1 MQSVLKEN
9 VYLHMPP
16 GFEDSRG
23 TRNTVLKLKKSLYG
37 LVQAPKCWN
46 EHMDQVIQKLGYKP
60 SVFDPCMY
68 FGENIILL
76 VYVDDI
82 LMFGKDDVVLQRA
95 LDGFKGASLDF
106 TEEKDVFAF
115 LGVEVDREEDQITLL
130 QKGLIEKVLR
140 TVGLEDAN
148 VKHTPAETSPLGTP
162 TNFKEAKETWNYPS
176 VVGML
181 LYLCSNSRP
190 DIQFAVHQCA
200 RFSHSPSQSHFE
212 AVNRIARYL
221 LGTKDK
227 SLIMSPSEE
236 MRLDCFVDADYAGL
250 WRHESDQDPVCVKSR
265 SGYVITFGN
274 TPVTWS
280 SKLQTEIALSTL
292 EAEYI
297 ALSSS
302 LRELVPLRRLLE
314 EIGKSLNLEF
324 CNPAMIHSQV
334 FEDNNGAL
342 ILAESPKMTPRTKHI
357 AVKYHWFRDN
367 IGEKCG
373 IVLKKIESE
382 NQKADILTKGLTLD
396 LFRRIRKLLL
406 GW

>member
-1 MQSVLKEN
+1 M
-9 VYLHMPP
+9 
-16 GFEDSRG
+16 
-23 TRNTVLKLKKSLYG
+23 
-37 LVQAPKCWN
+37 
-46 EHMDQVIQKLGYKP
+46 
-60 SVFDPCMY
+60 
-68 FGENIILL
+68 
-76 VYVDDI
+76 
-82 LMFGKDDVVLQRA
+82 
-95 LDGFKGASLDF
+95 
-106 TEEKDVFAF
+106 
-115 LGVEVDREEDQITLL
+115 
-130 QKGLIEKVLR
+130 
-140 TVGLEDAN
+140 
-148 VKHTPAETSPLGTP
+148 
-162 TNFKEAKETWNYPS
+162 
-176 VVGML
+176 
-181 LYLCSNSRP
+181 
-190 DIQFAVHQCA
+190 
-200 RFSHSPSQSHFE
+200 
-212 AVNRIARYL
+212 
-221 LGTKDK
+221 
-227 SLIMSPSEE
+227 
-236 MRLDCFVDADYAGL
+236 
-250 WRHESDQDPVCVKSR
+250 
-265 SGYVITFGN
+265 
-274 TPVTWS
+274 TWS

-342 ILAESPKMTPRTKHI
+342 ILAESPRMTPRTKHI